1 MTSNDLPNEN
11 VCTMAICYKLKARNP
26 VNTVASKKEETI
38 KWIGSKIISS
48 PPHILYS
55 FCYVSTSRRFY
66 LLSNSG
72 GMCLKE
78 EDLTPTHP
86 GAVGEGVTIFLPPP
100 PVPWVG
106 KASFSKFWL
115 HLGTNIVYEIYRMSI
130 KVCYLFKQHTCVELK
145 VTPFLEK
152 TFLSWY
158 NTFQIILVKW
168 FCDFLNMKKIF
179 NLENGR

>member
-1 MTSNDLPNEN
+1 
-11 VCTMAICYKLKARNP
+11 MAICYKLKARNP
-26 VNTVASKKEETI
+26 GNTVASKKEEAI
-38 KWIGSKIISS
+38 KWIGSKIIS
-48 PPHILYS
+48 PPHILFS

-72 GMCLKE
+72 GMCLEK
-78 EDLTPTHP
+78 EDLNPPPTLEQW
-86 GAVGEGVTIFLPPP
+86 GRVSLYSYP

-168 FCDFLNMKKIF
+168 FFDFLNMKKIF

>member
-1 MTSNDLPNEN
+1 MNRVKNN
-11 VCTMAICYKLKARNP
+11 I
-26 VNTVASKKEETI
+26 
-38 KWIGSKIISS
+38 
-48 PPHILYS
+48 PPPILYS

-78 EDLTPTHP
+78 EDLIPPPPWSSGGGCHYIPT
-86 GAVGEGVTIFLPPP
+86 PP

-158 NTFQIILVKW
+158 NTFQITNMFTW
-168 FCDFLNMKKIF
+168 FLNMKKIKLIGKVYKMHKKVLLGIFHF
-179 NLENGR
+179 NIMLFIYTLLLDRWPKTSC